1 MQAGGMGVVLHAGS
15 VEPEYP
21 EPAFAFF
28 VSLFFPFAPFFAC
41 GCGRH
46 VALPC
51 RALPFLAGP
60 SYGRRWAKVTMTT
73 RTTTKQSPFRRASMV
88 RCRNARDE

>member
-1 MQAGGMGVVLHAGS
+1 MGVVLHAGS

-51 RALPFLAGP
+51 RALPCRALPFLAGP
-60 SYGRRWAKVTMTT
+60 SYGRQWAKVTRTT
-73 RTTTKQSPFRRASMV
+73 TTTTKQSPFLRASMV
-88 RCRNARDE
+88 RCRNDRDE